1 MKPSDDL
8 PATGDHRADIEPPPK
23 PTYVPAAMA
32 MGIMMAFWGI
42 LTHWTMSL
50 GGSLLVVWALWTW
63 MNEIHQAWKSP

>member
-1 MKPSDDL
+1 MNTPHD
-8 PATGDHRADIEPPPK
+8 PAETGDHQADIESPPK

-32 MGIMMAFWGI
+32 MGIMMVFWGI